1 VSDGPAIYSRRTDER
16 AGGSGGEGRDGTRA
30 SPTSTTLP
38 VAGRVGSGP
47 GARLYGGERITKG
60 SFPLITMKAS

>member
-1 VSDGPAIYSRRTDER
+1 MSDGPAIYSRRTDER
-16 AGGSGGEGRDGTRA
+16 GGRKRRGRTGRDAGE
-30 SPTSTTLP
+30 PHLDNVP

-60 SFPLITMKAS
+60 SFPLITMKIS